1 MQTPRTTPLAR
12 VTSEA
17 ARNALRFWYWHDK
30 PHSFGRRATTEIVEE
45 TYRLAG
51 IPPYPFYM
59 RNHN

>member
-17 ARNALRFWYWHDK
+17 ALNALRLWYWHDK
-30 PHSFGRRATTEIVEE
+30 PHSFGRRATTEIVYD

-51 IPPYPFYM
+51 HPPIPFYM
-59 RNHN
+59 RNHT